1 MASASSWR
9 SHLLDWCGEPRPDS
23 YALIAFA
30 LLAAGAVVSLGIRRE
45 EAAGTLTVSAP
56 GRAARGA
63 RSATRAYARLPGVM
77 QKSSLHPQ
85 DFLLSGHGTSG

>member
-1 MASASSWR
+1 MIIA
-9 SHLLDWCGEPRPDS
+9 

-30 LLAAGAVVSLGIRRE
+30 LLAAGAVVGFIAVVSLGIRRE

-77 QKSSLHPQ
+77 QKTSLHPQ
-85 DFLLSGHGTSG
+85 DFLLSGHETSG